1 MSYIDRET
9 VMLKIQRHLMPN
21 VGIDGTVTVEDAERY
36 FLKLLNEQPSADVVE
51 VSGLTPCDVCMYS
64 PPSSG
69 DGKPCAMCV
78 ARAKR
83 GVEDVAPYE
92 KGGTDGAR

>member
-1 MSYIDRET
+1 MVEYIEREAL
-9 VMLKIQRHLMPN
+9 LKKMFPYGMMNDGNYGINAKAAKIAIEKMP
-21 VGIDGTVTVEDAERY
+21 A
-36 FLKLLNEQPSADVVE
+36 ADVVE

-64 PPSSG
+64 PSSSG

-92 KGGTDGAR
+92 KGGSDAPQ